1 MVLKTIEVVI
11 KIVFDRRKKINNNSH
26 YANLGDSIM
35 EFLLTQ
41 LAKPIIRR
49 LGTMMSASLL
59 TFGYT
64 QEAAVNLETAV
75 TSLGLILVDL
85 VMSYKER
92 KK

>member
-26 YANLGDSIM
+26 YTNLGDSVM
-35 EFLLTQ
+35 EFVLTQ

-49 LGTMMSASLL
+49 VGSMMAASLL

-64 QEAAVNLETAV
+64 QEAAVNFETAV

>member
-11 KIVFDRRKKINNNSH
+11 KIVFDRTKKINNNSH
-26 YANLGDSIM
+26 YRTMEDSVM
-35 EFLLTQ
+35 EFVLVQ
-41 LAKPIIRR
+41 LAKPIVRR
-49 LGTMMSASLL
+49 LGTMMGTALL

-85 VMSYKER
+85 VLSYKDR